1 VSDGEEM
8 LHFINQLDSDKDDPC
23 PDLLLLDLGLPK
35 YSGREILQHLRASKK
50 CSQVPVVV
58 MTSSDWRKD
67 LELAEKHERVHY
79 FRKPST
85 LEEFMHLGGL
95 VKNMIERVAK

>member
-1 VSDGEEM
+1 
-8 LHFINQLDSDKDDPC
+8 
-23 PDLLLLDLGLPK
+23 
-35 YSGREILQHLRASKK
+35 
-50 CSQVPVVV
+50 